1 MVFRAGTI
9 RLGDVICYEAGFDSL
24 VRSEVTAGANLLAV
38 QSNDATFEV
47 DGQTGETG
55 QQLAMAR
62 IRVVESDRSVV
73 YAATTG
79 ISAIIAPDGSVLA
92 HSRTWQRAVLEA
104 RVPVRTQITLAD
116 RAGQWPETVNT
127 ALTIA
132 ALAAATARAPRS
144 RTALL

>member
-116 RAGQWPETVNT
+116 RAG
-127 ALTIA
+127 
-132 ALAAATARAPRS
+132 
-144 RTALL
+144 